1 MYIPVEVVVEDTTVV
16 LSVEIG
22 IDVDFSDS
30 DVDSEIHAQILYEVL
45 GLCEI
50 TRKSTSLSIVI
61 SKILYSLTKEI
72 YSFSSTRPK

>member
-30 DVDSEIHAQILYEVL
+30 DVDSEMYEVL